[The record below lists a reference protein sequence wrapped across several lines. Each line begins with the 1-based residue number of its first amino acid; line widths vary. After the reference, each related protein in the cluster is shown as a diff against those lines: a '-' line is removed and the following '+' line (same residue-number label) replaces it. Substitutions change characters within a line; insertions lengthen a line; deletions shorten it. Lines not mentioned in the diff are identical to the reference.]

1 MNKVTLKVD
10 QIIPQGTDAVELVFL
25 DEQNRIKNFWPGQFI
40 TLLLNIEGKSVRRSY
55 SICSV
60 PEDLPRIAV
69 CVKKVEG
76 GQASHFLNKQL
87 HEGDRLEVLEPY
99 GNFSLNYKSAGL
111 SDLVLVGAGSGITPL
126 LSMLK
131 SALAHAQNRVCLIY
145 GSRSYRDILFIN
157 EINSLCA
164 SYPGR
169 LRVEHFLSREPNDGC
184 RTRRIATDSIMQT
197 IESWSDLNIQEA
209 NFYLCGPKGMMDE
222 VEAGLK
228 SHQID
233 PNRVHRESFVLTVSE
248 QKAENSASTS
258 AQTTATLAQST
269 ATPVQ
274 SAAASAQSAA
284 TSVQSSHTVQIILE
298 GRTHALD
305 VAAGRHIL
313 ETALDAGLDLPYAC
327 TMGVCGMCRAFK
339 VSGDMEIGEQEAL
352 SRSEIEQGYCLTCV
366 GKPLSDQLV
375 IDYDRR

>member
-25 DEQNRIKNFWPGQFI
+25 DEQNRIQSFWPGQFI

-76 GQASHFLNKQL
+76 GLASHFLNDRL

-184 RTRRIATDSIMQT
+184 RTGRIATDSIMQT

-248 QKAENSASTS
+248 QKAENDASTS
-258 AQTTATLAQST
+258 AQST
-269 ATPVQ
+269 ATSVQ
-274 SAAASAQSAA
+274 SAATSVQSAT

-339 VSGDMEIGEQEAL
+339 VSGDMQIGEQEAL

>member
-25 DEQNRIKNFWPGQFI
+25 DEQNRIQNFWPGQFI
-40 TLLLNIEGKSVRRSY
+40 TLLLNIEGKSIRRSY

-76 GQASHFLNKQL
+76 GLASHFLNNQL

-145 GSRSYRDILFIN
+145 GSRTYKDILFN
-157 EINSLCA
+157 DEIDSLRA
-164 SYPGR
+164 HYPDR
-169 LRVEHFLSREPNDGC
+169 FRVAHFLSREPYDGC
-184 RTRRIATDSIMQT
+184 RTGRIATENIMQT
-197 IESWSDLNIQEA
+197 IGSWSDLNIQEA

-222 VEAGLK
+222 VEVGLK
-228 SHQID
+228 AHQID
-233 PNRVHRESFVLTVSE
+233 SNRVHRESFVLTVSD
-248 QKAENSASTS
+248 QKHQRN
-258 AQTTATLAQST
+258 L
-269 ATPVQ
+269 
-274 SAAASAQSAA
+274 
-284 TSVQSSHTVQIILE
+284 
-298 GRTHALD
+298 G
-305 VAAGRHIL
+305 
-313 ETALDAGLDLPYAC
+313 
-327 TMGVCGMCRAFK
+327 
-339 VSGDMEIGEQEAL
+339 
-352 SRSEIEQGYCLTCV
+352 
-366 GKPLSDQLV
+366 
-375 IDYDRR
+375 

>member
-25 DEQNRIKNFWPGQFI
+25 DEQNRIQNFWPGQFI
-40 TLLLNIEGKSVRRSY
+40 TLLLNIEGKSIRRSY

-76 GQASHFLNKQL
+76 GLASHFLNNQL

-145 GSRSYRDILFIN
+145 GSRTYKDILFIN
-157 EINSLCA
+157 EIDSLRA
-164 SYPGR
+164 HYPDR
-169 LRVEHFLSREPNDGC
+169 FRVAHFLSREPYDGC
-184 RTRRIATDSIMQT
+184 RTGRIATENIMQT
-197 IESWSDLNIQEA
+197 IGSWSDLNIQEA

-222 VEAGLK
+222 VEVGLK
-228 SHQID
+228 AHQID
-233 PNRVHRESFVLTVSE
+233 SNRVHRESFVLTVSD
-248 QKAENSASTS
+248 QKAENDASS
-258 AQTTATLAQST
+258 AQST

-274 SAAASAQSAA
+274 SAAASAAS
-284 TSVQSSHTVQIILE
+284 TQSSHTVQIILE

-366 GKPLSDQLV
+366 GKPLNDLLV

>member
-25 DEQNRIKNFWPGQFI
+25 DEQNRIQNFWPGQFI
-40 TLLLNIEGKSVRRSY
+40 TLLLNIEGKSIRRSY

-76 GQASHFLNKQL
+76 GLASHFLNNQL

-145 GSRSYRDILFIN
+145 GSRTYKDILFN
-157 EINSLCA
+157 DEIDSLRA
-164 SYPGR
+164 HYPDR
-169 LRVEHFLSREPNDGC
+169 FRVAHFLSREPYDGC
-184 RTRRIATDSIMQT
+184 RTGRIATENIMQT
-197 IESWSDLNIQEA
+197 IGSWSDLNIQEA
-209 NFYLCGPKGMMDE
+209 NFYLCGPKSMMDE
-222 VEAGLK
+222 VEVGLK
-228 SHQID
+228 AHQID
-233 PNRVHRESFVLTVSE
+233 SNRVHRESFVLTVSD
-248 QKAENSASTS
+248 QKAENDASS
-258 AQTTATLAQST
+258 AQSA

-274 SAAASAQSAA
+274 SAAASVQSAA
-284 TSVQSSHTVQIILE
+284 ASAASTQSSHTVQIILE

-366 GKPLSDQLV
+366 GKPLNDLLV